1 MDRHGQGAG
10 MSDAAEL
17 GRGFAEALAAKDFDR
32 IATEIVAPEIDFRGL
47 TPRRSWEAS
56 SADQLVAEI
65 LTEWLEPT
73 DHPDGLIDI
82 EIAKFADRHRV
93 AYGIH
98 GHNED
103 GPFQFE
109 QQAYF
114 TERDGRIDWMRVV
127 CSGFRP
133 AP

>member
-1 MDRHGQGAG
+1 
-10 MSDAAEL
+10 MSDAGEL
-17 GRGFAEALAAKDFDR
+17 GRVFAEALAQKDFDR
-32 IATEIVAPEIDFRGL
+32 IASEIVAPAIDFRGL

-56 SADQLVAEI
+56 TADQLVAEI
-65 LTEWLEPT
+65 LNEWLEPT

-82 EIAKFADRHRV
+82 ELDKFADCHRV
-93 AYGIH
+93 AYSIR
-98 GHNED
+98 GHNDD

-109 QQAYF
+109 QQAYY

-133 AP
+133 AD

>member
-1 MDRHGQGAG
+1 

-17 GRGFAEALAAKDFDR
+17 GRGFAEALSTKDFDR
-32 IATEIVAPEIDFRGL
+32 ITDIVDPEIDFRGL
-47 TPRRSWEAS
+47 TPKRSWEAS

-65 LTEWLEPT
+65 LNEWLEPT
-73 DHPDGLIDI
+73 DHPEGLINVETD
-82 EIAKFADRHRV
+82 EFADRHRV
-93 AYGIH
+93 AYAIR
-98 GHNED
+98 GHNDD

-114 TERDGRIDWMRVV
+114 TVRDGRIDWMRVV

-133 AP
+133 VVER

>member
-1 MDRHGQGAG
+1 V
-10 MSDAAEL
+10 SDAGEL
-17 GRGFAEALAAKDFDR
+17 GRRFAEAFALKDFDR
-32 IATEIVAPEIDFRGL
+32 IAAEIVAPEIDFRGL

-65 LTEWLEPT
+65 LNEWLEPT
-73 DHPDGLIDI
+73 DHPDGLMDI
-82 EIAKFADRHRV
+82 ELDKFADRHRV
-93 AYGIH
+93 AYSIR
-98 GHNED
+98 GHNDD

-109 QQAYF
+109 QQAYY

-133 AP
+133 T

>member
-1 MDRHGQGAG
+1 
-10 MSDAAEL
+10 MSDAGEL
-17 GRGFAEALAAKDFDR
+17 GRRFAEALAQKDFDR
-32 IATEIVAPEIDFRGL
+32 IASEIVAPGVDFRGL

-65 LTEWLEPT
+65 LSEWLEPT
-73 DHPDGLIDI
+73 DHPDGLIDV
-82 EIAKFADRHRV
+82 ELDKFADRHRV
-93 AYGIH
+93 AYSIR
-98 GHNED
+98 GHNDD

-109 QQAYF
+109 QQAYY

-133 AP
+133 AD